1 MFTHL
6 HVHSEYSLLDG
17 LAKLDK
23 LLDRAQELGMKSI
36 ALTDHGAMY
45 GIFQFYIKAKARG
58 IKPIIGVEAYKAK
71 NSRFDKGE
79 NEDDR
84 SRNHI
89 LLLAKNFQ
97 GYQNLLKLVTESNL
111 DGFYYKPRVDIEI
124 LEKYSE
130 GIIATTGCL
139 NGEVPSLI
147 AKDELKLAEE
157 KLQKYLSIYKENFYI
172 EMQRFSGVDVLEKV
186 NKELLKFSKK
196 YGIPLV
202 ATNDVHYLT
211 RDDAYAHEIL
221 LCIQTMHNIYE
232 TNRPLSMIDTPEF
245 YLKSEEEM
253 RELFRDLPEAIDNT
267 QKIVDLCNVEIPHG
281 KIIIPLFEVPKEY
294 TTEEYL
300 RHLVYE
306 RLPLR
311 NLEPTPEIK
320 DRIEME
326 IGIIRDKGYLTYF
339 LVVQDFINWAKG
351 QGIAVGPG
359 RGSGAG
365 SLVAY
370 ALQITDINPL
380 SYNLPFE
387 RFLNPGRPSPPDFD
401 VDFAD
406 TRREEVL
413 KYVTEKYGED
423 HVAQIITFGRME
435 ARLAV
440 RDVARALG
448 MSYAVGDRIAKLIP
462 QGKQGFPMTLDR
474 AVEENP
480 QLKLVYQTEEDVKK
494 IIDVAK
500 KLEGVARHSSVH
512 AAGVIISDKPLTE
525 YVALQRESKGD
536 RIITQYDM
544 YSLDLNAA
552 SDNNAVGLM
561 KYDFLG
567 LRNLTILENAL
578 NFVEKI
584 KGIKVDIDNVPLDDK
599 KAFDLIASGKTVGIF
614 QLESQGMRKLAK
626 DLQASSISD
635 ISAMVAL
642 YRPGPMDLIP
652 IFLEGK
658 KHPNKVKYLHPD
670 LKAVLGETYGILVY
684 QEQVMDIAHVL
695 AGYSKQ
701 EADILRMAVGKKK
714 KYLMKKEHEKFL
726 AGMVAHGY
734 TKTLAEK
741 LFGFIE
747 KFAGYGFNKAHS
759 ACYALIAYWTAYMK
773 ANYPVEFMSALLTA
787 ELQGVA
793 GSQREVKMIQAIEEC
808 KGLNIE
814 VLPPDINKSDAQFT
828 IENNAIRFGLSAIKN
843 VGGAAIEAIK
853 EGRKKGE
860 FTSLKDLLFKV
871 ELRKV
876 NKKTI
881 ESLIKAG
888 ALDCFGE
895 RNCLLT
901 YYPIALDEVGRVK
914 NEISDGQFGL
924 FSEGDSKT
932 NTQDKFPPFTPATQ
946 NDILTMEKE
955 VLGFF
960 INKNPLS
967 EFTNIIE
974 KKVNK
979 HIAEITEDDTGKVFI
994 IAGCISRIKKII
1006 TKKDSQE
1013 MAFVTLF
1020 DDTGSI
1026 EVIVFPR
1033 TYKTTRSIWNTN
1045 TPVLLKGK
1053 VDTKEDS
1060 LLMLVE
1066 NAVNLNTVKNG

>member
-23 LLDRAQELGMKSI
+23 LLDRAQELGMTSL

-45 GIFQFYIKAKARG
+45 GIFQFYVKAKARG
-58 IKPIIGVEAYKAK
+58 IKPILGVEAYKAK

-89 LLLAKNFQ
+89 LLLAKNLA
-97 GYQNLLKLVTESNL
+97 GYQNLLKLVTEANL
-111 DGFYYKPRVDIEI
+111 DGFYYKPRVDFEI

-172 EMQRFSGVDVLEKV
+172 EIQRFPGVDVLEKV
-186 NKELLKFSKK
+186 NKHLLHFSKK

-202 ATNDVHYLT
+202 ATNDVHYLQ
-211 RDDAYAHEIL
+211 RDDAYAHEVL

-267 QKIVDLCNVEIPHG
+267 QKIVDMCNVEIPHG

-294 TTEEYL
+294 STEDYL
-300 RHLVYE
+300 RKLVYD

-311 NLEPTPEIK
+311 NLQPTPEIK

-339 LVVQDFINWAKG
+339 LVVQDFINWAKS

-474 AVEENP
+474 AIEENP

-494 IIDVAK
+494 VIDVAK
-500 KLEGVARHSSVH
+500 KLEGVSRHSSVH

-584 KGIKVDIDNVPLDDK
+584 KGIKVDIDNIPLDDK

-726 AGMVAHGY
+726 EGMVAHGY

-814 VLPPDINKSDAQFT
+814 VLPPDINKSDAEFT

-853 EGRKKGE
+853 EGRKNGE

-901 YYPIALDEVGRVK
+901 YYPIALEEVGRIK

-924 FSEGDSKT
+924 FTDGDSKT
-932 NTQDKFPPFTPATQ
+932 NTKDKFPPFTPATS

-967 EFTNIIE
+967 EFTDIIA

-1060 LLMLVE
+1060 LLVLVE
-1066 NAVNLNTVKNG
+1066 NAVNLNTIRNG